1 MKKICVILSVAILL
15 LPAFASA
22 DCVDLGKF
30 TSWILESSRTIV
42 FYEEQKLLARVQI
55 PNCEIRPLST
65 IRLINSYVCDSDKV
79 LIDGIACQTVSVQI
93 LY

>member
-1 MKKICVILSVAILL
+1 MRKIGMMLSLAILL
-15 LPAFASA
+15 FPALVSA

-30 TSWILESSRTIV
+30 TSWILESSHTVV
-42 FYEEQKLLARVQI
+42 FYGGQRPLARLEI

-65 IRLINSYVCDSDKV
+65 IRLLDSYVCDSDKII
-79 LIDGIACQTVSVQI
+79 IDGIACPIISVQI